1 MRQLTSLDALFL
13 ALEDTRTFGHVSGLA
28 IYDCHAAPDGVLT
41 SRAVKELIGDRLHLL
56 PPLRWRLAE
65 VPFGID
71 YPYWFDEPEVDL
83 DYHVTELVLPAPGDD
98 AQLAE
103 QVARLVARPL
113 DRSRPLWE
121 MYLVHGLAGKR
132 VAVVTKLHHAAMDG
146 VSTAEFASIL
156 FDLGPGAQDLPAS
169 PPRRPRY
176 EPSRLSMLGL
186 GVIGLSSRPAVA
198 LRSLPAVLPHLD
210 AVPTVRAL
218 PGVRTVAR
226 VSRWLA
232 RRTPTTTAPGVA
244 ATRLRAPRTRLNGR
258 LSRHRR
264 VAFCSLSLERV
275 KAVKNVFGVTV
286 NDVVIALSAS
296 ALRSYL
302 IAHEDLP
309 ATALIA
315 LVPVSVRTAEEAGTF
330 GNRVSSML
338 VPLPT
343 DEPDPVRRLL
353 RVHEVMRSAKEH
365 HRTMPTTLLQ
375 DVNLAIPPALMGGVA
390 RAAARLAAEGHLQPP
405 ANVVISNIPGSPAP
419 LYFCGAR
426 LISQFPLSMLVD
438 GVGLNI
444 TVLSYGDKLDVG
456 LIGDREQM
464 ADVGRLVRDLHEA
477 LDALGDASPSPRA
490 AAAFPRDPP

>member
-1 MRQLTSLDALFL
+1 
-13 ALEDTRTFGHVSGLA
+13 V
-28 IYDCHAAPDGVLT
+28 AA
-41 SRAVKELIGDRLHLL
+41 LL

-71 YPYWFDEPEVDL
+71 HPYWFDEPEVDL
-83 DYHVTELVLPAPGDD
+83 DYHVTELALPAPGDD

-121 MYLVHGLAGKR
+121 MCLVHGLAGKR

-146 VSTAEFASIL
+146 MSTAELASIL
-156 FDLGPGAQDLPAS
+156 LDLGPGQDLPAS
-169 PPRRPRY
+169 LSRRPRY

-186 GVIGLSSRPAVA
+186 GVIGLSSRPARA

-210 AVPTVRAL
+210 AVPTLRAL
-218 PGVRTVAR
+218 PGVGTVAR

-232 RRTPTTTAPGVA
+232 RRTPTTASGVPAP
-244 ATRLRAPRTRLNGR
+244 RLRAPRTRLNGR

-264 VAFCSLSLERV
+264 VAFCSLSLETV
-275 KAVKNVFGVTV
+275 KAVKNLFGVTV
-286 NDVVIALSAS
+286 NDVVMALSAS

-309 ATALIA
+309 ATPLLA
-315 LVPVSVRTAEEAGTF
+315 LVPVSVRTPEEAGTF
-330 GNRVSSML
+330 GNRVSSMF

-365 HRTMPTTLLQ
+365 HRTLPATLLQ
-375 DVNLAIPPALMGGVA
+375 DVNRAIPPALMGGAA
-390 RAAARLAAEGHLQPP
+390 RAAARLATEEHLQPP
-405 ANVVISNIPGSPAP
+405 ANVVISNIPGSPHR
-419 LYFCGAR
+419 CT
-426 LISQFPLSMLVD
+426 S
-438 GVGLNI
+438 VGP
-444 TVLSYGDKLDVG
+444 D
-456 LIGDREQM
+456 
-464 ADVGRLVRDLHEA
+464 
-477 LDALGDASPSPRA
+477 
-490 AAAFPRDPP
+490 